1 MAKLR
6 INCSKSALVLLF
18 DGAFPLIARFDIGLK
33 LLGAL
38 GYLYCSQAY
47 WHKKSYKIVDYFL
60 EKSVSKEKYLLI
72 LLATG
77 VDNYLGRKLTY
88 EELVEEAMGYMFA
101 GLGTIS
107 SILIYLLYEILK
119 PGNSAI

>member
-6 INCSKSALVLLF
+6 INCSKSALILLF
-18 DGAFPLIARFDIGLK
+18 DSAFPLIARFDIGLK
-33 LLGAL
+33 LPGAL
-38 GYLYCSQAY
+38 
-47 WHKKSYKIVDYFL
+47 INYFL
-60 EKSVSKEKYLLI
+60 EKSASKEKYLLI

-77 VDNYLGRKLTY
+77 INNYLGRKLTY
-88 EELVEEAMGYMFA
+88 KELVEEAIGYMFA